1 MSKALLRSAKNL
13 VNGYSQAQVL
23 VRSATSN
30 DKEGP
35 SVDQLEEL
43 AERSFDNVEFFEIM
57 DMLDKRLNDKGRNWR
72 HVAKSLTCLDFL
84 VRCGSENCVFWC
96 KENLYIIK
104 TLREF
109 THSDELTGID
119 DGEIVRVKAKE
130 LTALLR
136 DEERLREERMMR
148 LKGRKRG
155 GRRRRDKGESDEDL
169 QRALEES
176 RLTAEEEER
185 RRREQGDDPNL
196 QAALEL
202 SKEEEELRRLQQLQ
216 AQQQAA
222 LWQQQQPQAAYYDI
236 FGNPIS
242 AEEYLQYQQQ
252 QLLAQQQ
259 QEQYMA
265 EQQYLAAQQQYL
277 AQQQMLAQQQQQ
289 QLLAQQQ
296 QQQFQNQM
304 SLQSGS
310 NNPFSLNKPPSPE
323 EIEEPEEP
331 DFTPVHLP
339 PSPVPQQPLYSQQGQ
354 NLSSTNPY
362 NNNNNNNGIPE
373 QRTGSQS
380 ISDKFSELNNLL
392 ASGTGIDTFGNTGQ
406 TRIPAQH
413 TKTGTFINS
422 QGTGYKQVTNDPPK
436 HNPFLTS
443 QYTGI
448 PSSGIAPSYTGYGF
462 GNQGQSSSQQ
472 NGSSYGNNTSNSNN
486 NNNNPNLIDL

>member
-1 MSKALLRSAKNL
+1 MSKAFLRSAKNL

-23 VRSATSN
+23 VRKLTSN

-35 SVDQLEEL
+35 MVDQLEEL
-43 AERSFDNVEFFEIM
+43 ADRSFENVEFFEIM

-72 HVAKSLTCLDFL
+72 HVAKSLTCLDYL

-109 THSDELTGID
+109 THTDEFTEID
-119 DGEIVRVKAKE
+119 HGEIVRVKAKE

-155 GRRRRDKGESDEDL
+155 DRRKKRDGEGNENDDEL

-176 RLTAEEEER
+176 RITAEEEER
-185 RRREQGDDPNL
+185 RRKQLMMQGNDSSL
-196 QAALEL
+196 QTALEL

-222 LWQQQQPQAAYYDI
+222 LWQQQQQQQQQQQPMYYDI

-242 AEEYLQYQQQ
+242 AEEYMQYQQQ
-252 QLLAQQQ
+252 QMLAQQQ

-277 AQQQMLAQQQQQ
+277 AQQQLLAQQQQQQQQ

-296 QQQFQNQM
+296 KQQFQMPYQT
-304 SLQSGS
+304 GS
-310 NNPFSLNKPPSPE
+310 NNPFALNKPSSPQQTE
-323 EIEEPEEP
+323 EFEEP
-331 DFTPVHLP
+331 DFTPVQLP
-339 PSPVPQQPLYSQQGQ
+339 PSPVPQPVVQSTPQPV
-354 NLSSTNPY
+354 PK
-362 NNNNNNNGIPE
+362 
-373 QRTGSQS
+373 QRTGNQS
-380 ISDKFSELNNLL
+380 VSDKFSELNNLL
-392 ASGTGIDTFGNTGQ
+392 ASGTGIDTFGNTGD
-406 TRIPAQH
+406 TRLPAQH

-422 QGTGYKQVTNDPPK
+422 QGTGYKQVTNEPPK

-462 GNQGQSSSQQ
+462 GNQPQSKNTQQ
-472 NGSSYGNNTSNSNN
+472 NTSSNHYGNGTS
-486 NNNNPNLIDL
+486 NNPNLIDL

>member
-1 MSKALLRSAKNL
+1 MSKAFLRSAKNL

-30 DKEGP
+30 DKDGP
-35 SVDQLEEL
+35 SVDQLDEL
-43 AERSFDNVEFFEIM
+43 AERTFDNVEFFEIM

-109 THSDELTGID
+109 THTDEFTEID
-119 DGEIVRVKAKE
+119 NGEIVRVKAKE

-136 DEERLREERMMR
+136 DEERLKEERMMR

-155 GRRRRDKGESDEDL
+155 GRKNRRDDNEDDDDL

-176 RLTAEEEER
+176 RITAEEEER
-185 RRREQGDDPNL
+185 RRKQLMMQGDDSSL

-222 LWQQQQPQAAYYDI
+222 LWQQQQQQQPMYYDI

-252 QLLAQQQ
+252 QMLAQQQ

-289 QLLAQQQ
+289 LLAQQQ
-296 QQQFQNQM
+296 QQQFQM
-304 SLQSGS
+304 PLQTGS
-310 NNPFSLNKPPSPE
+310 NNPFALNRPPSPQ
-323 EIEEPEEP
+323 EIEEIEEP
-331 DFTPVHLP
+331 DFTPVQLP
-339 PSPVPQQPLYSQQGQ
+339 PSPSPAAVPQQEFKPV
-354 NLSSTNPY
+354 PK
-362 NNNNNNNGIPE
+362 
-373 QRTGSQS
+373 QRTGNQS

-392 ASGTGIDTFGNTGQ
+392 ASGTGIDTFGNTGE
-406 TRIPAQH
+406 TRVPAQH

-422 QGTGYKQVTNDPPK
+422 QGTGYKQITNDAPK

-448 PSSGIAPSYTGYGF
+448 PSSAIAPSYTGYGF
-462 GNQGQSSSQQ
+462 GNQASSSSQQ
-472 NGSSYGNNTSNSNN
+472 NNFSNRNGNSNN
-486 NNNNPNLIDL
+486 INNTNLIDL